1 MNITLICVGKLKE
14 RYWEEAVAEYGKRL
28 TKYCSF
34 SIMEVKEE
42 KLPDEASAKE
52 EEAGKMAEGDRILK
66 GIKPSAYVIA
76 LEIQGKAL
84 DSVLFAEK
92 LESLGLEGKSDIIF
106 VIGGS
111 NGLSKEVFDRAD
123 FRLSFSNL
131 TFPHQM
137 MRVVLMEQ
145 IYRAFKII
153 KKEPYHK

>member
-14 RYWEEAVAEYGKRL
+14 RYWAEAVAEYGKRL

-34 SIMEVKEE
+34 SVLEVKEE
-42 KLPDEASAKE
+42 KLPDEASTKE
-52 EEAGKMAEGDRILK
+52 EEAGKIAEGDRILK
-66 GIKPSAYVIA
+66 GIKPSTYVIA
-76 LEIQGKAL
+76 LEIQGEGL
-84 DSVLFAEK
+84 TSVSFAEK
-92 LESLGLEGKSDIIF
+92 LASLGLEGKSDIAF
-106 VIGGS
+106 LIGGS
-111 NGLSKEVFDRAD
+111 NGLSKEVLERAD
-123 FRLSFSNL
+123 YHLSFSKM